1 MSTSSVLRLLVE
13 TTREF
18 ERELLRELRERVDP
32 ELRPAHF
39 AVFRYL
45 EPDGS
50 RIGALAEAAGMTP
63 QSMGE
68 LVGHLEKA
76 GLLRREVDP
85 ADRRARLAVPTEAG
99 LAALRIAADRIA
111 ALEHRVIGAV
121 GADGIAELRRLLA
134 AAGTAVR
141 EC

>member
-1 MSTSSVLRLLVE
+1 MAVA
-13 TTREF
+13 
-18 ERELLRELRERVDP
+18 ELQYHGEI
-32 ELRPAHF
+32 LRPAHF

-50 RIGALAEAAGMTP
+50 RIGALAEAAGMTQ

-68 LVGHLEKA
+68 LVGHLERA

-99 LAALRIAADRIA
+99 RAALRIAADRLA

-121 GADGIAELRRLLA
+121 GADGVAELRRLLT